1 MVTFQLTSDGERKL
15 LAAGIAPGNQFPRA
29 LLLDLYR
36 TGDAFTGGS
45 GVGEPVPESLNQL
58 ELDFAQDP
66 DSETAFPSC
75 NDCASVDDIHLAILR
90 EQGALAAKLQCTHCR
105 DVTSHILDSCIPLR
119 LVTLTLFGRLF
130 EIKSVTKKYEGV
142 NRFESL
148 LRTEFESK
156 WDDLRKLRGASQE
169 SLFKTGLKD
178 ELNLSPAKK

>member
-1 MVTFQLTSDGERKL
+1 V
-15 LAAGIAPGNQFPRA
+15 
-29 LLLDLYR
+29 
-36 TGDAFTGGS
+36 
-45 GVGEPVPESLNQL
+45 
-58 ELDFAQDP
+58 
-66 DSETAFPSC
+66 
-75 NDCASVDDIHLAILR
+75 R
-90 EQGALAAKLQCTHCR
+90 EQGTLAAKLQCPVHR
-105 DVTSHILDSCIPLR
+105 DVTSHTLDTCIPLG

-142 NRFESL
+142 NRFETL